1 MQPEENGTTE
11 GKFDETYEK
20 CVLCGCRVE
29 VKKDLLIDF
38 RDNYVEGCG
47 QLCMRC
53 SQKVL
58 DLQNSN
64 GNMSDRIE

>member
-47 QLCMRC
+47 QLCMKC

>member
-29 VKKDLLIDF
+29 VKKDLLIGF

-47 QLCMRC
+47 QLCMKC

-58 DLQNSN
+58 DLQNSS